1 MRGGGGGRP
10 RAGAL
15 LWQRAAAAQPRPSPR
30 QGTGR
35 RPPGGSPQ
43 PEGWGQAAVRVPP
56 NGGVVVVPVA
66 FYLKSQLKLIWEGNN
81 NEGNQEIYIYILRYR
96 YFSVAISAHH
106 REVLLF
112 GNWLCLLGNL
122 RKMLP

>member
-56 NGGVVVVPVA
+56 NGGGGGDGGGSCC
-66 FYLKSQLKLIWEGNN
+66 F
-81 NEGNQEIYIYILRYR
+81 
-96 YFSVAISAHH
+96 
-106 REVLLF
+106 LF
-112 GNWLCLLGNL
+112 KVSIKINLG
-122 RKMLP
+122 R